1 MSTPSR
7 FPTALA
13 IFILASGLLA
23 TALCLPLAANSQQY
37 SDGRNYQDETARM
50 EIQMWEMIN
59 RDRMAPAQA
68 EETGGRARPLMWD
81 ARLAS
86 VARAHSEEMARTG
99 FFGHASS
106 DGNMPWARVS
116 LAGLRWLSTGENIAK
131 TQDVSQAETLFMNE
145 PRFQHNHR
153 GNILD
158 MNYTHVGVGIARAQ
172 DGSLYITQEFIQAR
186 Q

>member
-1 MSTPSR
+1 MLTPSR
-7 FPTALA
+7 FPVVLV
-13 IFILASGLLA
+13 IILLA
-23 TALCLPLAANSQQY
+23 TFLCLPLAATSEQYPAAQNS
-37 SDGRNYQDETARM
+37 QDETGRL

-81 ARLAS
+81 ARLAA
-86 VARAHSEEMARTG
+86 VARAHSQEMARTG
-99 FFGHASS
+99 IFSHTGSGGS
-106 DGNMPWARVS
+106 MPWTRVS
-116 LAGLRWLSTGENIAK
+116 AGGIQWLSSGENIAE

-153 GNILD
+153 RNILD
-158 MNYTHVGVGIARAQ
+158 PNYTHAGVGIARGQ
-172 DGSLYITQEFIQAR
+172 DGSLYITQEFVQSR